1 MMSSVTVSCAV
12 FPSESPEKVRRAVLN
27 IFPDAVIEMI
37 DNTINATASM
47 EHFGEQIRR
56 QKILDTARSVLIKG
70 RNGERSRFNLNKQAA
85 YAGKISFTEERT
97 VLGTIKVTLEAE
109 DITSFIEMLAPR
121 TENGEE
127 VKI

>member
-1 MMSSVTVSCAV
+1 MSSVTVSCAV

>member
-37 DNTINATASM
+37 DGNIQATASM